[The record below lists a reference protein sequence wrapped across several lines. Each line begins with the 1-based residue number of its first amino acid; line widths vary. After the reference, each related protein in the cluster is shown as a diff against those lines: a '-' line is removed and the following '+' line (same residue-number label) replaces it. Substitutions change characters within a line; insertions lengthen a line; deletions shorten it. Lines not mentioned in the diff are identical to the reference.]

1 MPHHSG
7 GGSHSGGSHGGSHS
21 SGSRGGSSGPRI
33 HTSTRPFV
41 GARRFRYHDR
51 NGSERFIYSSAAP
64 LKVPFIFIIITF
76 FFMIPFVAA
85 GCFMGVTAFKTLF
98 PSAPKPLKPEY
109 SAVSSHIEDN
119 VGVIGNESELEDTL
133 RDFQEKTGI
142 CPYIVTVYDFF
153 WSDNYSSLA
162 DFAMDYYLG
171 SFSDEQHFL
180 VMFSRPE
187 EPDENNFVEWRW
199 DAIQGDDTDP
209 IITEEKFK
217 RFRYLLQEEFN
228 KDDTSIGEAFDL
240 TFSKTNS
247 FIMDKT
253 KGNSYGWFLIFF
265 TVMWNGILLIIIFSI
280 FKQYKNGRRDYEEV
294 PMDYPNSSNDNSH
307 NYDNYDNY
315 DKYDSP
321 DKKFDSSLHEDKYS
335 GSNVVDASDTS
346 FIDDTD
352 RYDA

>member
-209 IITEEKFK
+209 IITEEKFR